1 MRSDTSAAIR
11 RILTYTKPYTKYLVL
26 TVLCSLLGVS
36 LSLLVPVMIGKC
48 IDLAVP
54 VDWIRNENNEPT
66 FNLIE
71 LIITLV
77 WLVIIVMLSTVFQV
91 LQGRYINRLAFGTV
105 KDLRSELEAKLQTM
119 PISYIDGNARGD
131 LIARVIPD
139 IETLSDGLLQGFAQ
153 LFTGVVT
160 ILGTLLF
167 MLGINPMIAL
177 LVVLLTPISLLVA
190 AKITT
195 SSHNAFARQSQ
206 LRGDLGGL
214 TEELVGGQKIVRAF
228 AYEERAEERFE
239 KINTALGA
247 AGQKATFFASMSN
260 PSTRFVN
267 GLIYA
272 AVGTFG
278 ALGTIGSIPWIGAMT
293 VGNLASFLAYSNQYT
308 KPFNEIS
315 GVIAELQNAI
325 ACAQR
330 VFEVLDAKSEPEE
343 HFPPTG
349 ACRGEIAFD
358 DVTFSYS
365 PEKPLIRDFSMH
377 AESGQRI
384 AIVGPTGCGKST
396 IINLLLRF
404 YEIKGGTITIDG
416 ISTQEMNRDDL
427 RRHFGMVLQETWIF
441 TGTVAENI
449 AYGKPGATREEI
461 ERAAREAHAHSFIKR
476 LPNGY
481 DTVISDS
488 SGLSQ
493 GQKQLLCIARIMLTD
508 PPMLILDEATS
519 SIDLRTEHRIQRAF
533 EKLMRGKTSFIIAH
547 RLSTIRSADLIL
559 VMKDGNIIE
568 QGDHNTLMAK
578 GGFYAELY
586 RSQGK

>member
-1 MRSDTSAAIR
+1 MKHTLS
-11 RILTYTKPYTKYLVL
+11 RILRYTKPYSGYLFL
-26 TVLCSLLGVS
+26 TVVCALIGVS
-36 LSLLVPVMIGKC
+36 LSLVVPVFIGRAV
-48 IDLAVP
+48 DLAAP
-54 VDWIRNENNEPT
+54 
-66 FNLIE
+66 E
-71 LIITLV
+71 LLAQNAGKLDFTKLLSVVAELAVI
-77 WLVIIVMLSTVFQV
+77 VIISAVFQW
-91 LQGRYINRLAFGTV
+91 LQGLCINRLAFGTV
-105 KDLRSELEAKLQTM
+105 RDLRSELEAKLQTM

-139 IETLSDGLLQGFAQ
+139 IEILSDGLLQGFSQ

-160 ILGTLLF
+160 IVGTLIF
-167 MLGINPMIAL
+167 MLTINVKIAL
-177 LVVLLTPISLLVA
+177 LVVLLTPISLFVA
-190 AKITT
+190 AKITAA
-195 SSHNAFARQSQ
+195 SHNAFTKQSS
-206 LRGDLGGL
+206 LRGDLSAL
-214 TEELVGGQKIVRAF
+214 TEELVGNQRIVKAF
-228 AYEERAEERFE
+228 AYEERAEARFE
-239 KINTALGA
+239 KINRELGD

-278 ALGTIGSIPWIGAMT
+278 ALGAIGALPWIGAMS
-293 VGNLASFLAYSNQYT
+293 VGDLASFLAYSNQYT

-325 ACAQR
+325 SCAQR
-330 VFEVLDAKSEPEE
+330 VFEVLDAPSEPEE
-343 HFPPTG
+343 HFPPVSEV
-349 ACRGEIAFD
+349 RGEITFD
-358 DVTFSYS
+358 DVEFSYV
-365 PEKPLIRDFSMH
+365 PEKPLIRHFSMQ
-377 AESGQRI
+377 ARSGQRI

-404 YEIKGGTITIDG
+404 YEIRSGSISIDG
-416 ISTQEMNRDDL
+416 ISTREMNRDDL

-449 AYGKPGATREEI
+449 AYGKPDATREEI
-461 ERAAREAHAHSFIKR
+461 EHAAREAHAHSFIKR
-476 LPNGY
+476 LPEGY
-481 DTVISDS
+481 DTVISDT

-547 RLSTIRSADLIL
+547 RLSTIRSADHIL
-559 VMKDGNIIE
+559 VMRDGNIIE
-568 QGDHNTLMAK
+568 QGNHETLIRQ
-578 GGFYAELY
+578 GGFYADLY
-586 RSQGK
+586 HSQGR